1 MDRLDV
7 ERGRRLCELME
18 EMSISN
24 IDLAR
29 LTGVS
34 TPTVS
39 MWRSGAEI
47 KNRYLVKV
55 ANRLRTSTDYLLS
68 GTKKP
73 DPDEVQ
79 LLQGFRSL
87 PIKTRKSILSLIETL
102 IT

>member
-7 ERGRRLCELME
+7 ERGRRLCQLMDDV
-18 EMSISN
+18 SISN
-24 IDLAR
+24 IELAK

-47 KNRYLVKV
+47 KNRYLVAV
-55 ANRLRTSTDYLLS
+55 AGRLNTSTDYLLS
-68 GTKKP
+68 GEKKP
-73 DPDEVQ
+73 DPEEVQ
-79 LLQGFRSL
+79 LLRGFRSL
-87 PIKTRKSILSLIETL
+87 PINTRKAILSLIETL